1 MRKACAGSAG
11 GGKACGCGCSGASE
25 ERVPWEGVAGPAAAS
40 GMVDGDVMH
49 LQRLVGNR
57 AVQRLVETGR
67 PAASAPPGVQRAAG
81 GHPTLHKGSKGPAV
95 KELQQGLGVNAD
107 GDFGP
112 KTAEAVVAFQQGHG
126 LAADGVVGPATW
138 AALSGGANAA
148 GAGAAGAAGAGAGG
162 GGGEAGGGA
171 AAGGSGHA
179 SAAKHKLLADK
190 LESTTTAVQGAI
202 SSAQKPPSASHMWGD
217 DDEES
222 SSSSGGSSESSSSGG
237 SSSESSEPSW
247 YDQAASAASSAYD
260 SAAGA
265 ASSAYDAASGAAS
278 SAYDA
283 ASGAVSSAYD
293 AASGAV
299 SSAYDAA
306 SGAASSAYD
315 AAAGAVGGAYD
326 AAAGAV
332 SDAANAASDAAAF
345 LADVTG
351 LKDVGAKVTEIVN
364 DIKAGVENVVDG
376 AVKAVTEA
384 VNALEEAARALAKG
398 AGLTDEEIDRLLG
411 LLGAAASNVAG
422 AQGEELAGGTTKA
435 DDIQVNIAT
444 GSFTVNYKGLSDLHS
459 QVFKKMSVGHVNMS
473 AAPSMS
479 VTSSDT
485 SGNVA
490 SVKIVAKGTASYPA
504 KGSKTGTQSA
514 DPAREQIGI
523 DNYFS
528 IIQSHESSHA
538 SIYTTAFTGAAAQ
551 LKGITPAE
559 ANTKW
564 NSIVCEAYKSQ
575 DSLDKA
581 EGCVEVFGDPAKDA
595 NKVAGSNCG
604 NTGTA
609 AQSCP

>member
-11 GGKACGCGCSGASE
+11 GDKACGCGCAGGSE
-25 ERVPWEGVAGPAAAS
+25 ERVPWEGVAGPAAPTA
-40 GMVDGDVMH
+40 MVGGDVMH

-67 PAASAPPGVQRAAG
+67 RAASAPPGVQRAAG

-95 KELQQGLGVNAD
+95 KQLQQGLGVSAD

-112 KTAEAVVAFQQGHG
+112 KTAEAVIAFQQGHG

-138 AALSGGANAA
+138 AALSGAA
-148 GAGAAGAAGAGAGG
+148 GGGAGAGG
-162 GGGEAGGGA
+162 AGGPGGGGGGGAGGGVGGVGG
-171 AAGGSGHA
+171 AGGAGHA

-202 SSAQKPPSASHMWGD
+202 SSAQKPPSASHMFGD
-217 DDEES
+217 DEEEES
-222 SSSSGGSSESSSSGG
+222 SSSSSGSSESASSEGG
-237 SSSESSEPSW
+237 SSESSEPSW
-247 YDQAASAASSAYD
+247 LDKAASAASSAYDSAAGAASEAYD

-265 ASSAYDAASGAAS
+265 ASSAYDAASGA
-278 SAYDA
+278 
-283 ASGAVSSAYD
+283 V
-293 AASGAV
+293 
-299 SSAYDAA
+299 
-306 SGAASSAYD
+306 D
-315 AAAGAVGGAYD
+315 AAAGAVGGAVD
-326 AAAGAV
+326 AAEGAVGGAVDAAEGAV
-332 SDAANAASDAAAF
+332 SDAANAASDAAGY

-376 AVKAVTEA
+376 AVKVLGEA
-384 VNALEEAARALAKG
+384 VSAIEEAARALAKG

-411 LLGAAASNVAG
+411 LLGGAAATAAAG

-435 DDIQVNIAT
+435 DDIQVNFAT

-459 QVFKKMSVGHVNMS
+459 QVFQKMSVGHVKMS

-479 VTSSDT
+479 VTSTDT

-504 KGSKTGTQSA
+504 KGSKTGTESA

-528 IIQSHESSHA
+528 IISSHESSHA

-551 LKGITPAE
+551 LKGLAPAE
-559 ANTKW
+559 ATTKW

-581 EGCVEVFGDPAKDA
+581 EGCVEVFGNPAKDA
-595 NKVAGSNCG
+595 SKVAGSSCG